1 MTLTGKEL
9 VKLGLQNG
17 WKIERIASSH
27 YIMVKGDKTVS
38 IPVHSGKAIPT
49 GLLHKLTKQMGLK

>member
-9 VKLGLQNG
+9 VKLGQKNG
-17 WKIERIASSH
+17 WEIDRIESSH

-38 IPVHSGKAIPT
+38 IPVHSGKAVPN
-49 GLLHKLTKQMGLK
+49 GLLHKLLKQMGLK

>member
-9 VKLGLQNG
+9 VKLAQKNG
-17 WKIERIASSH
+17 WKIDRIESSH
-27 YIMVKGDKTVS
+27 HILIKGNQTVS

-49 GLLHKLTKQMGLK
+49 GLLNRLMKQMGLK